1 MKSGKKKSVKL
12 HSAFKRQFNRIHDIS
27 SNILN
32 NLNQNSEKNDLDNT
46 DQL

>member
-12 HSAFKRQFNRIHDIS
+12 HSVFKRPFNRVHNIS
-27 SNILN
+27 PNLLN
-32 NLNQNSEKNDLDNT
+32 NRNPITKNQELDNV